1 MITRELVGVSRSDAG
16 VAPTGV
22 GGGLEARITWREDK
36 RDAWFRTRG
45 GAAKGGYRPRRWAI
59 PDTCAPDFC
68 PPFARHTLTSFVGDL
83 TSDQRTGGQQKQDPL
98 PAPPV
103 L

>member
-36 RDAWFRTRG
+36 RDAWFSDGRTRG
-45 GAAKGGYRPRRWAI
+45 GAVKGGYNPRRWAI

-68 PPFARHTLTSFVGDL
+68 PPFALSMLHTDFLCRRADL
-83 TSDQRTGGQQKQDPL
+83 RT
-98 PAPPV
+98 V
-103 L
+103 H